1 MKRALKLHL
10 TCCALQESQIAA
22 FVVVCEQV
30 GLKPMLIDLAH
41 GEQKQQPIATGWLRG
56 TLEEAKAEAMALGQW
71 LARAGMAVR
80 RVKIEAPV
88 QGWERLS
95 QPDQYFEWRG
105 KLQLHDASALQHLCE
120 THGARLSRN
129 SLMGETG
136 MRFVTL
142 RSREP
147 LAGFKTRMA
156 ALAGQLEREGW
167 PLLKQDSELCL
178 HDSRESLDD
187 GWPGRRL
194 TTPGLRA

>member
-10 TCCALQESQIAA
+10 TCGVLQESQMAA

-80 RVKIEAPV
+80 RVKIEASV

-105 KLQLHDASALQHLCE
+105 KLLLHNASALQHLCE

-147 LAGFKTRMA
+147 LAGFKARVA

-167 PLLKQDSELCL
+167 LPLKQDSEICL

-187 GWPGRRL
+187 GWPGS
-194 TTPGLRA
+194 AA